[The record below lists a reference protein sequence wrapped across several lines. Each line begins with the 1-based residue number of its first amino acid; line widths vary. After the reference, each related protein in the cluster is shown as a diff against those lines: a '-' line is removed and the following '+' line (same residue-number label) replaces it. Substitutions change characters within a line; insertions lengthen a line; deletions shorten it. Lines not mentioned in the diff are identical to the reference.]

1 MVDARMKCRT
11 SASNEGKGETMTND
25 ITVDQHSM
33 LRGMALCCQD
43 NTGKLPTT
51 MKELADHW
59 YDLSDT
65 LVILDPPERL
75 IDVDTD
81 HMRQCVWLRDLEKRP
96 NADTILAAATAHGTP
111 RRTCST

>member
-1 MVDARMKCRT
+1 MLPGQHRQTANH
-11 SASNEGKGETMTND
+11 NEGVG
-25 ITVDQHSM
+25 
-33 LRGMALCCQD
+33 R
-43 NTGKLPTT
+43 P
-51 MKELADHW
+51 LAT
-59 YDLSDT
+59 LSDT

>member
-1 MVDARMKCRT
+1 
-11 SASNEGKGETMTND
+11 
-25 ITVDQHSM
+25 M
-33 LRGMALCCQD
+33 LRGIALCCQD

-96 NADTILAAATAHGTP
+96 MQIPSSRRPRHTAHHGALAQP
-111 RRTCST
+111 RVLNWLD